1 MQTENLQ
8 TLRNLRNQE
17 KAIKAQI
24 DKISGDATK
33 EAVAILAE
41 QGKDRGEFEVPGVG
55 TFQLQR
61 TDVFDLSDYNKYKSE
76 EAVNWRAKA
85 KEKLRLQNLVK
96 ACTTTMAGFL
106 KTFTELNPDKQP
118 DEIKLTV
125 KVID

>member
-1 MQTENLQ
+1 MQTKNLQ
-8 TLRNLRNQE
+8 TLRTLRNQE

-33 EAVAILAE
+33 EAVAILAK

-125 KVID
+125 KVVD